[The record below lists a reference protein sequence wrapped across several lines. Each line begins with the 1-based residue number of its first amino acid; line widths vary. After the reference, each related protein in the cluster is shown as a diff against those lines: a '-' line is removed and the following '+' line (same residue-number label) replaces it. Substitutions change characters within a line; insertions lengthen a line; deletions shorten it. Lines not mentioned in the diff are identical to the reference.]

1 MNNKDLIGEV
11 EVSVGIYDTNFSS
24 EVVSA
29 VTKAKT
35 EWNINT
41 YCKVEILFDT
51 CVYENPDFYK
61 AKLDKNFFNKN
72 MKFENNKIKKS
83 DFIYVLLDQQ
93 LNGTIEALKEAGMPI
108 SEASIIG
115 DKTEHKSTVKIAFL
129 KDEEYTNNPEPFLKI
144 FSVMPDRQHLAEM
157 AAQALAPLILKYMR
171 EGTFQEDCRKDGTRK
186 TAMAE
191 CLFKSIV
198 DNTDLGL
205 SVTEMLSFANL
216 LSMWPLIIEHK
227 NKEGTIQKH
236 TVIDIPEYIVFIKSK
251 GSQWSIRELV
261 DLKEAEK
268 IITKQGYNFKGTEF
282 ILVLKNLQPL
292 PFSLMK
298 TESGRFT
305 FISKEDAVGE
315 KYLKVCWDTN
325 QSGL

>member
-1 MNNKDLIGEV
+1 MENKDLIGEV
-11 EVSVGIYDTNFSS
+11 EISVRIYDSKFSS
-24 EVVSA
+24 KVAAAVS
-29 VTKAKT
+29 KAKT
-35 EWNINT
+35 EWSINT
-41 YCKVEILFDT
+41 YCKVKILFDT
-51 CVYENPDFYK
+51 SIYENPAFYK
-61 AKLDKNFFNKN
+61 AKLDKKFFNKN
-72 MKFENNKIKKS
+72 MKIENNKIKKS

-93 LNGTIEALKEAGMPI
+93 LNKTVEALKEAGIPI

-115 DKTEHKSTVKIAFL
+115 DTIDNKDMVKISLL
-129 KDEEYTNNPEPFLKI
+129 KDEEFTNNPDPTFKLL
-144 FSVMPDRQHLAEM
+144 SVMPDRQYLADR
-157 AAQALAPLILKYMR
+157 AAQALAPLILKLMR
-171 EGTFQEDCRKDGTRK
+171 EQTYQEECRKDGMRK
-186 TAMAE
+186 TAKAE

-198 DNTDLGL
+198 DNTDLSL
-205 SVTEMLSFANL
+205 SVTEMLSSANL

-282 ILVLKNLQPL
+282 ILVLKDLQPM

-298 TESGRFT
+298 AENGCFSY
-305 FISKEDAVGE
+305 ISKEDAVSQ
-315 KYLKVCWDTN
+315 KNLLVCWEK
-325 QSGL
+325 